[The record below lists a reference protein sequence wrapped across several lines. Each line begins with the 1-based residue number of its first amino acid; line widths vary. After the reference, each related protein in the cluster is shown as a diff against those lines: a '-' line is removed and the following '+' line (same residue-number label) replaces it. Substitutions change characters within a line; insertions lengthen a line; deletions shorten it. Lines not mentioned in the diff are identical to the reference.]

1 MYLRHRADP
10 NQGQKMGTPCLAL
23 VICHQER
30 KSFEATLISY
40 VIRGSVLAGV
50 LVKKEKEK
58 T

>member
-1 MYLRHRADP
+1 
-10 NQGQKMGTPCLAL
+10 MGTPCLAL

-58 T
+58 TKLRKIVRACQT